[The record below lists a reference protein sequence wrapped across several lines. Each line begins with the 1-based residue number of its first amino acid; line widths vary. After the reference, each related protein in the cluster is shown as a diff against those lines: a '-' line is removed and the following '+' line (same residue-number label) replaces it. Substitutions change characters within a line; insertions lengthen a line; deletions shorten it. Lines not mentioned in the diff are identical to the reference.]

1 MYEPSHVAGLVD
13 SHINPEREAIVLIVP
28 QRRAEGDYYL
38 LQFES
43 EQMIFLHLTQQPE
56 NLIP

>member
-13 SHINPEREAIVLIVP
+13 SHTNPEGKVIVLIVP
-28 QRRAEGDYYL
+28 QGRAGGDYYQ

-43 EQMIFLHLTQQPE
+43 EQMIFLHLTQQSE